1 MESVPILLI
10 TGPVG
15 IGKSSVLF
23 EAARLLR
30 EARIPHAAVDLA
42 QIGEAWPPPA
52 DDRWN
57 ERLAHRNLACM
68 WSNFREAG
76 AERLLLERVLE
87 ARSLLRHVA
96 AAVPGAQ
103 ITVVRLRAPKEI
115 VQARIR
121 HREQGRDPSWYL
133 EAAAYLVETMERSD
147 IADYVIETANR
158 LASEVAQDIL
168 RTVGWLA

>member
-115 VQARIR
+115 VEARIR

-147 IADYVIETANR
+147 IADHVIETANR
-158 LASEVAQDIL
+158 PVSEVAQDIL
-168 RTVGWLA
+168 RMVGWLP